1 MLQTYVRVP
10 ILNSDDLSLHLLLR
24 PSSFFILPSSF
35 VLRYRCAD
43 DPSRL
48 VETLGAR
55 RGERLMEAFEQL
67 RQAEEKVA
75 RVGEALL

>member
-1 MLQTYVRVP
+1 MLQTDVRVP
-10 ILNSDDLSLHLLLR
+10 ILTATTFTTHSS
-24 PSSFFILPSSF
+24 SVFIVSFFLLSF
-35 VLRYRCAD
+35 FLRYRCAD

-55 RGERLMEAFEQL
+55 RGERLIEAFEQL

>member
-10 ILNSDDLSLHLLLR
+10 ILTTTTFHYTLFLFLHRFLL
-24 PSSFFILPSSF
+24 PSSFF
-35 VLRYRCAD
+35 LRYRCAD

-55 RGERLMEAFEQL
+55 RGERLIEAFEQL